1 MVTAKLK
8 KQHSLNEPIRYLQ
21 WKTGKL
27 VRDLSNSEIQILLDE
42 GTIKEKIN
50 IGAIT
55 NPGEIP
61 KRANEIKAKG
71 VEERQKIIDSQVD
84 LITKILILRF
94 KVKTRN

>member
-1 MVTAKLK
+1 MK
-8 KQHSLNEPIRYLQ
+8 
-21 WKTGKL
+21 
-27 VRDLSNSEIQILLDE
+27 VRSR
-42 GTIKEKIN
+42 KIN

-84 LITKILILRF
+84 LITKDSNSKIQGQDTELSKALEAENIKF
-94 KVKTRN
+94 KAITDGQKI